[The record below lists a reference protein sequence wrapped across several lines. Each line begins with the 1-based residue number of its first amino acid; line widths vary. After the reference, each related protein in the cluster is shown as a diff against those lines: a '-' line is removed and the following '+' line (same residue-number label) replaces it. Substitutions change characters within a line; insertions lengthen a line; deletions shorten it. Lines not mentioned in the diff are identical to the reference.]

1 MARPS
6 SGGSTPARRAGVI
19 GAGLLLAAGVLLAG
33 CYESTDVTVQ
43 EPGVYKGKTDPL
55 LKKMET
61 ASLQGQL
68 DDRFRTG
75 QMDR

>member
-1 MARPS
+1 MAPQS
-6 SGGSTPARRAGVI
+6 DARRVPMLRAGTLA
-19 GAGLLLAAGVLLAG
+19 AGLLLLGGMLSG
-33 CYESTDVTVQ
+33 CYEDTDVTVQ

-55 LKKMET
+55 LEKMET

-68 DDRFRTG
+68 DDRFRSV